1 MVDKSFLEKV
11 NASANYIKQFVD
23 FDIEIALILGS
34 GLGELAQ
41 SIENPIIIDYK
52 DIPNF
57 PLSTA
62 PGHYGRLVIGEIS
75 GKNVVCMQGRFHYY
89 EGYDS
94 KLICYPIFVFNQLN
108 IKKLILTNA
117 SGCLRRDWNVG
128 DLMIIEDHIKL
139 VSDNPLRG
147 TNYESLG
154 PRFFDMSKTYSPR
167 MVELAYECAK
177 EINLPIRKG
186 VYQFFSGPSF
196 ETAAEIRMA
205 MALGADATGMSTV
218 FEAITASYL
227 NMELLGISCLTNM
240 ATGISE
246 TILDENEVI
255 EAGKKVKP
263 QFIKLLKSI
272 INKWEN

>member
-1 MVDKSFLEKV
+1 MEEKSFLEKIEI
-11 NASANYIKQFVD
+11 SADYIKKFID
-23 FDIEIALILGS
+23 FDIEIALVLGS

-41 SIENPIIIDYK
+41 SIENPIVINYS

-57 PLSTA
+57 PISTA
-62 PGHYGRLVIGEIS
+62 PGHYGKLVIGEIS

-89 EGYDS
+89 EGYDA
-94 KLICYPIFVFNQLN
+94 KTICYPIFVFNQLN

-147 TNYESLG
+147 INYESLG
-154 PRFFDMSKTYSPR
+154 PRFFDMSKTYSSK
-167 MVELAYECAK
+167 MMKLACACAK

-196 ETAAEIRMA
+196 ETAAEIKMA
-205 MALGADATGMSTV
+205 SALGADATGMSTV

-227 NMELLGISCLTNM
+227 KMELLAISCLTNM